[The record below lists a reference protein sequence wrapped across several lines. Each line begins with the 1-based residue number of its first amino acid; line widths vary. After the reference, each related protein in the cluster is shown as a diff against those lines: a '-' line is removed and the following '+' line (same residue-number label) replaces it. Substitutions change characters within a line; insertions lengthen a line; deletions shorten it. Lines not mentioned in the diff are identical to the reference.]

1 MSTFDNIP
9 HAKVPGTV
17 RLVDVNHT
25 LNVQHAGN
33 GDIILVPAPSQDPE
47 DPLNWAPR
55 RKLLSTICVMA
66 YTFFKGLSTSSIY
79 AVVVPLSKET
89 GISVKTL
96 NQGTGYLF
104 LLLGWGLL
112 FWQPF
117 ALRYGKRLTYLLSM
131 LGTIAT
137 GLWAPHAKSE
147 GEWLAR
153 CVIQGFF
160 GAPVEG
166 LPEIS
171 VTDIYFVHQ
180 RGFYMAIYSLSIAG
194 ASYFGPVISGFISQ
208 YAGWRWVFYVPAIL
222 LSAVFLFV
230 LLCMEET
237 NYTREYTGSATPEE
251 YELDNVVP
259 TSDSVIEKQG
269 SIQRVASRPST
280 RIGQIHASKK
290 SYWQKLSLWTPT
302 PGPGFLQTAIQ
313 SLSFLSWPVIFY
325 AGFSYGS
332 YLIWSN
338 LLNGTIS
345 LILTSAPYHFTTSM
359 VGLSYLSGCIG
370 VILGGL
376 AFGQVSDWLALRL
389 ARRNNG
395 IMEAEH
401 RLWPF
406 CVTML
411 LVPGSLLLWGIGA
424 AHGIHWFALI
434 VAFGL
439 VAFAVALSVSIS
451 VNYMVDSYHEISG
464 EAITS
469 VMLVRN
475 TMSFAMGYGVTPW
488 VQGLGVQN
496 CFITA
501 AAVSIVTS
509 TMAFVFLKWG
519 KKFRERSAASYFN
532 LVDKRAG

>member
-1 MSTFDNIP
+1 MKDPAISTLDNIP
-9 HAKVPGTV
+9 QTKVPGTV
-17 RLVDVNHT
+17 RLVDLNHT
-25 LNVQHAGN
+25 LN
-33 GDIILVPAPSQDPE
+33 

-66 YTFFKGLSTSSIY
+66 HTFFKGLSTSSIY

-89 GISVKTL
+89 GVPVKTL

-117 ALRYGKRLTYLLSM
+117 ALRYGKRLTCLLSM

-137 GLWAPHAKSE
+137 CLWAGS
-147 GEWLAR
+147 
-153 CVIQGFF
+153 
-160 GAPVEG
+160 
-166 LPEIS
+166 
-171 VTDIYFVHQ
+171 
-180 RGFYMAIYSLSIAG
+180 
-194 ASYFGPVISGFISQ
+194 ISQ

-237 NYTREYTGSATPEE
+237 NYFREYTGSATPEE
-251 YELDNVVP
+251 YELDHAIP
-259 TSDSVIEKQG
+259 TSDSTIEKQG
-269 SIQRVASRPST
+269 SIQRAASRPSI

-290 SYWQKLSLWTPT
+290 SYWQKLSLWTPK

-325 AGFSYGS
+325 AGFSNGL

-376 AFGQVSDWLALRL
+376 AFGQVSDWLALKL

-406 CVTML
+406 CATML

-451 VNYMVDSYHEISG
+451 VNYMVDT
-464 EAITS
+464 ITL

-519 KKFRERSAASYFN
+519 EKFRECSAASYYN